1 MIEPWLDEPQTLTH
15 FLLNTSYDKQK
26 VKQLGIKKHASMQMI
41 PKNLIISPKKI
52 QRPAKSLPKMNIG
65 NFSINKIKRNKSLPR
80 EGEKKVQTSRSTLPT
95 LAISRQLAI
104 ERKLFLMTHSV

>member
-52 QRPAKSLPKMNIG
+52 
-65 NFSINKIKRNKSLPR
+65 
-80 EGEKKVQTSRSTLPT
+80 
-95 LAISRQLAI
+95 
-104 ERKLFLMTHSV
+104 